1 MKTRSQIHGFLIESQ
16 IASLTKLN
24 HDMTAFLPQEEDDF
38 QNAEE
43 ELELDQSSE
52 LYKTIVAA
60 IIKEEEDG
68 DIDEED
74 GELEEDAF
82 DELEEKARARDAGV
96 EADSQASGRVIKR
109 FVTILVR
116 ETIFECETNLPGQA
130 VLVLGGLMMTIE
142 QE

>member
-1 MKTRSQIHGFLIESQ
+1 M
-16 IASLTKLN
+16 TKIN
-24 HDMTAFLPQEEDDF
+24 HDLTAFLPQEEDDF

-74 GELEEDAF
+74 GDLEEEDGDLE
-82 DELEEKARARDAGV
+82 DELEEKTPARDAGV
-96 EADSQASGRVIKR
+96 ETDSQASGRVIKR
-109 FVTILVR
+109 FVTIL
-116 ETIFECETNLPGQA
+116 ECE
-130 VLVLGGLMMTIE
+130 
-142 QE
+142 

>member
-1 MKTRSQIHGFLIESQ
+1 M
-16 IASLTKLN
+16 TKIN
-24 HDMTAFLPQEEDDF
+24 HDLTAFLPQEEDDF

-74 GELEEDAF
+74 DDLEEEDGDIDE
-82 DELEEKARARDAGV
+82 DELEEKAPARDAGV
-96 EADSQASGRVIKR
+96 ETDSQASGRVIKR
-109 FVTILVR
+109 FVTKL
-116 ETIFECETNLPGQA
+116 ECERNDVKDKLTRASAAGA
-130 VLVLGGLMMTIE
+130 RRADDK
-142 QE
+142 